1 MNTFQIIYSLALLA
15 LVYPAWGG
23 HRQVVVLMLA
33 NLLATL
39 GACLAMDLDA
49 IPANDARLLMMQIDL
64 ITGVAL
70 AMRPGLARVIAVGYM
85 VNVFLYRPWIDDGF
99 TRNDFA
105 LTVIYIVNALQIGAL
120 AFGTFGDHNGGGKRR
135 RFASRRVPLAISQG
149 GVPVLPGNVSP
160 HSGESLEI
168 R

>member
-15 LVYPAWGG
+15 LAYPAGG
-23 HRQVVVLMLA
+23 RHRQVVLLLLA

-49 IPANDARLLMMQIDL
+49 IPATDARLLMMQIDL

-85 VNVFLYRPWIDDGF
+85 VNVFLYRPLIDDGF
-99 TRNDFA
+99 TRNDLA
-105 LTVIYIVNALQIGAL
+105 LTVIYVVNALQIGAL
-120 AFGTFGDHNGGGKRR
+120 AFGTFGDHSGGGKRR
-135 RFASRRVPLAISQG
+135 RFASRRIPLALSLG
-149 GVPVLPGNVSP
+149 GDAVLPGHVSA
-160 HSGESLEI
+160 HSGEGLET

>member
-1 MNTFQIIYSLALLA
+1 MNTFQIVYSLALLA
-15 LVYPAWGG
+15 LVYPAWGR
-23 HRQVVVLMLA
+23 HRQVVLLLLA

-49 IPANDARLLMMQIDL
+49 IPATDARLLMMQIDL

-70 AMRPGLARVIAVGYM
+70 AMRPGLARVIAIGYM

-99 TRNDFA
+99 TRNDLA
-105 LTVIYIVNALQIGAL
+105 LTVIYVVNALQIGAL
-120 AFGTFGDHNGGGKRR
+120 AFGTFGDHSGGGKRR
-135 RFASRRVPLAISQG
+135 GLSPRRFPLAISLG
-149 GVPVLPGNVSP
+149 GDTVLPGHVSA
-160 HSGESLEI
+160 HSGEGLET